1 MKDILTYISASSAG
15 GALFFSIQDIY
26 SIAGIVCTV
35 ISAIVLIV
43 NFLIKLYDR
52 IKDKKFTKQEISDT
66 LDDLD
71 EFTENLKK
79 LNK

>member
-15 GALFFSIQDIY
+15 GALFFSIQDIS

-35 ISAIVLIV
+35 ISAIVLLV

-52 IKDKKFTKQEISDT
+52 IKDKKFTDQEISDT

-71 EFTENLKK
+71 EFTENLKNLK
-79 LNK
+79 K